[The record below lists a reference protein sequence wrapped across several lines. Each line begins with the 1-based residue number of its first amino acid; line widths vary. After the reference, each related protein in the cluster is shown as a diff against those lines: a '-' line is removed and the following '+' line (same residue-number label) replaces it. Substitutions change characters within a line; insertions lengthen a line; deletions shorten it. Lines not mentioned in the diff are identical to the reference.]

1 MGWVE
6 TKFPDGHIEIY
17 GEQPRKFRDDHGS
30 LEKFPF
36 EHEAWGT
43 PNGELAELRKIGRDI
58 IAETEAQTAAI
69 QKIFADC
76 AEQGRIAGEK
86 YNALQASM
94 RNDRLKRKVA

>member
-1 MGWVE
+1 MGWIE

-30 LEKFPF
+30 LEAFPF
-36 EHEAWGT
+36 EHEAW
-43 PNGELAELRKIGRDI
+43 NELRTIGRDI
-58 IAETEAQTAAI
+58 IAETESQTAAI

-86 YNALQASM
+86 YRALQASM
-94 RNDRLKRKVA
+94 RNDRLKRRVA